1 MGKTSKNISMTEGSL
16 WINILKFALPL
27 ALTGILQ
34 QLFNAADTAI
44 VGNFTGDM
52 CSAAQAAVG
61 ANSPLVSISVN
72 LFIGVALGTNVVIA
86 NSIGRQDKESV
97 SKAVHTSIV
106 FAVLAG
112 VIMAILAQLVAGS
125 VFELMKVE
133 DKEVIPLATV
143 YFRIYMGGLPVIIL
157 YNFEAAIFRGTGN
170 TKTPLI
176 ALAISGV
183 INVLLNLFFV
193 CCLHMTVEGVAIAT
207 VVSNA
212 VSSVILF
219 ICLMKQ
225 EGVVKVDP
233 KKLRIDGR
241 IFRKIMSIGVPAGLQ
256 STVFG
261 VANIII
267 QSAINSL
274 GTIVMAASAAA
285 FNIEMF
291 AYSVLNS
298 FSQACTTFVG
308 QNYGA
313 GKIDRCKKAMLLSY
327 IEGVI
332 AMASAIVIILIFGK
346 EILHIFNKDPQVIET
361 GYTRLLVIFSAYI
374 FTLSYEVMSGYLRGF
389 GISLVTSILTM
400 IGICFTRITWI
411 ATVFQTHKSLGY
423 IMAAYPVSLSTT
435 ALLILIALL
444 ILRPSKKY
452 LKQT

>member
-1 MGKTSKNISMTEGSL
+1 MSKTSKNIEMTSGRL

-52 CSAAQAAVG
+52 GSMAQAAVG
-61 ANSPLVSISVN
+61 ANTSLVSITVN
-72 LFIGVALGTNVVIA
+72 LFIGFALGANVVIA
-86 NSIGRQDKESV
+86 NSIGRKDDESV
-97 SKAVHTSIV
+97 SKAVHTSVV

-112 VIMAILAQLVAGS
+112 IVMAIIAQFVAGS
-125 VFELMKVE
+125 VFRLMDVPE
-133 DKEVIPLATV
+133 DVIPLATV

-157 YNFEAAIFRGTGN
+157 YNFEAAIFRGIGN
-170 TKTPLI
+170 TKTPLA

-183 INVLLNLFFV
+183 LNVLLNLFFV
-193 CCLHMTVEGVAIAT
+193 CVLHMTVEGVAIAT
-207 VVSNA
+207 IASNA

-219 ICLMKQ
+219 IRLTKQ
-225 EGVVKVDP
+225 DGVVKVDP
-233 KKLRIDGR
+233 KKLSIDVQ
-241 IFRKIMSIGVPAGLQ
+241 ILKKIMRIGIPAGLQ

-285 FNIEMF
+285 FNIELF

-308 QNYGA
+308 QNFGA
-313 GKIDRCKKAMLLSY
+313 GKIDRCKKSLLLCFA
-327 IEGVI
+327 EGII
-332 AMASAIVIILIFGK
+332 AMAISIVVILAFGRD
-346 EILHIFNKDPQVIET
+346 ILYLFNKDPEIIET
-361 GYTRLLVIFSAYI
+361 GYIRLMVIFSAYT
-374 FTLSYEVMSGYLRGF
+374 FTLSYELMSGYLRGF
-389 GISLVTSILTM
+389 GISLVPSILTM
-400 IGICFTRITWI
+400 IGICGTRITWI
-411 ATVFQTHKSLGY
+411 ATVFKNHKSLGY

-444 ILRPSKKY
+444 IIRPSKKY
-452 LKQT
+452 KLNT

>member
-1 MGKTSKNISMTEGSL
+1 MSKTRSNIEMTTGNL

-52 CSAAQAAVG
+52 GSMAQAAVG
-61 ANSPLVSISVN
+61 ANTSLVSITVN
-72 LFIGVALGTNVVIA
+72 LFIGFALGANVVIA
-86 NSIGRQDKESV
+86 NSIGRKDDKSV

-112 VIMAILAQLVAGS
+112 IVMAIIAQFVAGS
-125 VFELMKVE
+125 VFRLMDVPE
-133 DKEVIPLATV
+133 DVIPLATV

-157 YNFEAAIFRGTGN
+157 YNFEAAIFRGIGN
-170 TKTPLI
+170 TKTPLA

-183 INVLLNLFFV
+183 LNVLLNLFFV
-193 CCLHMTVEGVAIAT
+193 CVLHMTVEGVAIAT
-207 VVSNA
+207 IASNA

-219 ICLMKQ
+219 IRLTKQ
-225 EGVVKVDP
+225 DGVVKVDP
-233 KKLRIDGR
+233 KKLSIDVQ
-241 IFRKIMSIGVPAGLQ
+241 ILKKIMRIGIPAGLQ

-285 FNIEMF
+285 FNIELF

-308 QNYGA
+308 QNFGA
-313 GKIDRCKKAMLLSY
+313 GKIDRCKKSLLLCFA
-327 IEGVI
+327 EGII
-332 AMASAIVIILIFGK
+332 AMAISIVVILAFGRD
-346 EILHIFNKDPQVIET
+346 ILYLFNKDPEIIET
-361 GYTRLLVIFSAYI
+361 GYIRLMVIFSAYT
-374 FTLSYEVMSGYLRGF
+374 FTLSYELMSGYLRGF
-389 GISLVTSILTM
+389 GISLVPSILTM
-400 IGICFTRITWI
+400 IGICGTRITWI
-411 ATVFQTHKSLGY
+411 ATVFKSHKSLGY

-444 ILRPSKKY
+444 IIKPSKKY
-452 LKQT
+452 KLNT

>member
-1 MGKTSKNISMTEGSL
+1 MTTGNL

-52 CSAAQAAVG
+52 GSMAQAAVG
-61 ANSPLVSISVN
+61 ANTSLVSITVN
-72 LFIGVALGTNVVIA
+72 LFIGFALGANVVIA
-86 NSIGRQDKESV
+86 NSIGRKDNKSA

-106 FAVLAG
+106 FAILAG
-112 VIMAILAQLVAGS
+112 IVMAIIAQFVAGS
-125 VFELMKVE
+125 VFRLMDVPE
-133 DKEVIPLATV
+133 DVIPLATV

-170 TKTPLI
+170 TRTPLA
-176 ALAISGV
+176 ALAVSGV
-183 INVLLNLFFV
+183 LNVLLNLFFV
-193 CCLHMTVEGVAIAT
+193 CVLRMTVEGVAIAT
-207 VVSNA
+207 VASNA

-219 ICLMKQ
+219 IRLMKQ
-225 EGVVKVDP
+225 DGVVKVEP
-233 KKLRIDGR
+233 QKLGIDVQ
-241 IFRKIMSIGVPAGLQ
+241 ILKKIMRIGIPAGLQ

-274 GTIVMAASAAA
+274 GTTVMAASAAA
-285 FNIEMF
+285 FNIELF

-308 QNYGA
+308 QNFGA
-313 GKIDRCKKAMLLSY
+313 GKIDRCKKSLLLCFA
-327 IEGVI
+327 EGII
-332 AMASAIVIILIFGK
+332 AMALSIVIILAFGRD
-346 EILHIFNKDPQVIET
+346 ILYLFNKDPEIIET
-361 GYTRLLVIFSAYI
+361 GYIRLMVIFSAYT
-374 FTLSYEVMSGYLRGF
+374 FTLSYELMSGYLRGF
-389 GISLVTSILTM
+389 GISLVPSILTM
-400 IGICFTRITWI
+400 IGICGTRITWI

-435 ALLILIALL
+435 AFLILIALL
-444 ILRPSKKY
+444 IIKPSKKY
-452 LKQT
+452 QIKPESGK

>member
-1 MGKTSKNISMTEGSL
+1 MTQGSL
-16 WINILKFALPL
+16 WVNILKFALPL

-52 CSAAQAAVG
+52 CSIAQAAVG
-61 ANSPLVSISVN
+61 ANSSLVSLSVN

-86 NSIGRQDKESV
+86 NSIGRQDEESV
-97 SKAVHTSIV
+97 SKAIHTSVV
-106 FAVLAG
+106 FALMVGICMALGAQLTAG
-112 VIMAILAQLVAGS
+112 VI
-125 VFELMKVE
+125 FEPLDVPE
-133 DKEVIPLATV
+133 DVIPLATV

-157 YNFEAAIFRGTGN
+157 YNFEAAIFRGLGDTR
-170 TKTPLI
+170 TPLV
-176 ALAISGV
+176 ALAVSGV
-183 INVLLNLFFV
+183 INVLLNFFFV
-193 CCLHMTVEGVAIAT
+193 CYLHMTVEGVAIAT

-212 VSSVILF
+212 ISSVILF
-219 ICLMKQ
+219 IRLMKH
-225 EGVVKVDP
+225 EGMFRVSP
-233 KKLRIDGR
+233 KKLRIDGA
-241 IFRKIMSIGVPAGLQ
+241 ILWKIMKIGIPAGLQ
-256 STVFG
+256 ALVFG
-261 VANIII
+261 TANIII
-267 QSAINSL
+267 QRAINSL

-346 EILHIFNKDPQVIET
+346 EILHLFNKDPQVIET

-389 GISLVTSILTM
+389 GISLVPSLLTVL
-400 IGICFTRITWI
+400 GICVTRITWI
-411 ATVFQTHKSLGY
+411 YTVFKTHKSLGY
-423 IMAAYPVSLSTT
+423 IMAAYPVSLSAT
-435 ALLILIALL
+435 ALLILVAMLVI
-444 ILRPSKKY
+444 RPSKKHQKA
-452 LKQT
+452 L